1 MAYVIESKEKDLS
14 GIEAF
19 LPAYYTLQSGQ
30 KVQLVI
36 AKEEHYEQ
44 MRILLNA
51 TIEEG
56 GTYPQDSTLSPEQFK
71 AYYLA
76 GNTFCVIPVENQDKF
91 EFSSNEVLGCFYIK
105 PNFPGHCSHIC
116 NGGFI
121 TKESARRKGI
131 ARFMGS
137 NYLQLAKALGFKAS
151 MFNLVFVT
159 NTGSLHLWRSLNF
172 KEIGRIPNAG
182 YYPSL
187 GGYVDAIQFYYDL
200 TTL

>member
-1 MAYVIESKEKDLS
+1 MAYVIENKAKDLS
-14 GIEAF
+14 VMREL
-19 LPAYYTLQSGQ
+19 LPFYCTLESGQ
-30 KVQLVI
+30 KVQLVE
-36 AKEEHYEQ
+36 ATEDHYEQ
-44 MRILLNA
+44 MRLMLNS

-56 GTYPQDSTLSPEQFK
+56 GTYPQDSTLSPDQFK

-76 GNTFCVIPVENQDKF
+76 GTTFCVIPVEEGVG
-91 EFSSNEVLGCFYIK
+91 EFSPNEVFGCFYIK

-131 ARFMGS
+131 AKFMGS
-137 NYLQLAKALGFKAS
+137 KYILLAKALGFRAS

-159 NTGSLHLWRSLNF
+159 NIGSLRLWRALGF

-182 YYPSL
+182 FYPSL

-200 TTL
+200 TLL